1 MRCLI
6 VDDEPLA
13 RQVLKEFVDRV
24 PFLEVVGNCGS
35 ATEAIDLMNNTPVD
49 LIFLDIHMPRL
60 SGLDFI
66 SSINN
71 PPQFIFVTAFSEYA
85 LQGFNVNA
93 TDYLMKPVPFD
104 RFLKA
109 VYKAYE
115 LHRLRS
121 KATVNTESD
130 NSKYLLVKSGYQT
143 IKVILDSILYIEGL
157 KDYVKI
163 HTEGKKPILSLLTMK
178 GLVAS
183 LPSSGFI
190 RIHKSFI
197 VSTAR
202 ISTISRNRVLI
213 GERWLPVGEIYR
225 DEFRRRLFSE
235 QENQN
240 KI

>member
-66 SSINN
+66 SIINN

-115 LHRLRS
+115 LHRLRN
-121 KATVNTESD
+121 KATENTESD

-143 IKVILDSILYIEGL
+143 IKVMLDSILYIEGL

-183 LPSSGFI
+183 LPASGFI

>member
-13 RQVLKEFVDRV
+13 QQVMEEFAGRV
-24 PFLEVVGNCGS
+24 HFLEVIGKCSS
-35 ATEAIDLMNNTPVD
+35 ATDAIEVLRNTTVD

-66 SSINN
+66 SALQN
-71 PPQFIFVTAFSEYA
+71 PPQFILVTAYSEYA

-109 VYKAYE
+109 VNKAYE
-115 LHRLRS
+115 LFRLRKKS
-121 KATVNTESD
+121 NVDAEPPVQN
-130 NSKYLLVKSGYQT
+130 YLLVKSGYQT
-143 IKVILDSILYIEGL
+143 VRVMLDSILFIEGL

-163 HTEGKKPILSLLTMK
+163 HTEGKKPVLSLLTMK
-178 GLVAS
+178 GLVLS
-183 LPSSGFI
+183 LPPSKFL

-197 VSTAR
+197 VAIDR

-213 GERWLPVGEIYR
+213 GERWIPVGENYR
-225 DEFRRRLFSE
+225 EEFRKQMF
-235 QENQN
+235 